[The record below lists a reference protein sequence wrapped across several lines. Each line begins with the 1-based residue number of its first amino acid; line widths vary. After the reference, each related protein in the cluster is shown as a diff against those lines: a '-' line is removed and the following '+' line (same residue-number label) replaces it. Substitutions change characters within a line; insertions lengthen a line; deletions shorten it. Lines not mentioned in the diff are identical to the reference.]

1 MPRLIR
7 PFAVLLVLGAT
18 VTLALLP
25 AGNMDQH
32 RQGLVASL
40 VGPGVALARRIISP
54 QFTGSPELEA
64 RGHQVVV
71 QGHIS
76 CTQGELFRVRVTV
89 NQVATD
95 DSDGALAEGSTHG
108 VCTGDVQEWVVT
120 ARTRASTVLEAGEGT
135 GAWRVCALATTRL
148 HGPIDDVF
156 QWCRDLMTS
165 NKILEE

>member
-1 MPRLIR
+1 MYRPIRL
-7 PFAVLLVLGAT
+7 FAVLLALGVI

-25 AGNMDQH
+25 AGNMGQN
-32 RQGLVASL
+32 RQGLIASL

-54 QFTGSPELEA
+54 NFTAPPELEA

-95 DSDGALAEGSTHG
+95 DSDGALAEGYTHG
-108 VCTGDVQEWVVT
+108 VCTGEIQDVVVT
-120 ARTRASTVLEAGEGT
+120 ARTRASTVFEQGDV
-135 GAWRVCALATTRL
+135 RVCALATTRL
-148 HGPIDDVF
+148 HGPINDAF
-156 QWCRDLMTS
+156 QWCKDVS
-165 NKILEE
+165 PEEVIQE

>member
-7 PFAVLLVLGAT
+7 PCAVLLALGAT

-25 AGNMDQH
+25 AGNMGQN
-32 RQGLVASL
+32 RQGLIASL

-54 QFTGSPELEA
+54 NFTAPPELEA

-89 NQVATD
+89 NQLATD
-95 DSDGALAEGSTHG
+95 ESDGALAEGSTHG
-108 VCTGDVQEWVVT
+108 FCTGAVQDWVVT
-120 ARTRASTVLEAGEGT
+120 ARTQASTVLEAEEGT
-135 GAWRVCALATTRL
+135 GAWRVCALATYQGN
-148 HGPIDDVF
+148 GPLNDAF
-156 QWCRDLMTS
+156 QWCKDVS
-165 NKILEE
+165 PEEVIQE